1 MKKFLA
7 LLIALCLAFAV
18 FTGCSQSAASTA
30 AGDAAAPEE
39 TAAPTAT
46 PTEDSAGT
54 DEAADPAE
62 ATPAVETKSVD
73 FAALYET
80 REPSEIVAT
89 VDGHDVTWEEYFYW
103 LYMQANQINS
113 YFTQM
118 SSYYGIQYDWSDP
131 YEEGGDVTYAQLAVD
146 NAGRMLCQLYGIEG
160 YAEKHDIT
168 LSAADEQ
175 AIAEGHKSD
184 VAAACGENGTE
195 EQFNEKLAETYLP
208 RALYDRISRI
218 DRLYD
223 AGFVAEYGEN
233 GSRISDA
240 EAVKYLEDNGYLSAN
255 HILLMTIDPS
265 TGESLTDEEI
275 AEKKMEAEKI
285 ADELAAIK
293 DPDELAKR
301 FAELKEEYCEDTGK
315 SAYPDGYVFTEG
327 TMVSEFEDA
336 VKSLKPGEV
345 SGVVESDYGYHIIM
359 RLAEDADRTVSYSS
373 DGSTSYSARYL
384 AASSK
389 YAAEVESYVETLS
402 VKYADG
408 FEVNIADFVK

>member
-7 LLIALCLAFAV
+7 LLIAVCLAFAV
-18 FTGCSQSAASTA
+18 FTGCNSSAADT
-30 AGDAAAPEE
+30 DEIAAPEE
-39 TAAPTAT
+39 TAAPAETPAEETTDTA
-46 PTEDSAGT
+46 A
-54 DEAADPAE
+54 AE

-80 REPSEIVAT
+80 REPLEVVAT
-89 VDGHDVTWEEYFYW
+89 VNGHDVTWEEYFYW
-103 LYMQANQINS
+103 LYMQANQINN

-118 SSYYGIQYDWSDP
+118 SSYYGIQYDWDEP
-131 YEEGGDVTYAQLAVD
+131 YEEGGDTTYAQLAVE
-146 NAGRMLCQLYGIEG
+146 NAGRMLCQLYGIED
-160 YAEKHDIT
+160 YAAEHKIA
-168 LSAADEQ
+168 LSAADEE
-175 AIAEGHKSD
+175 AIAEGLKSD
-184 VAAACGENGTE
+184 IAAVAGEDGTE

-208 RALYDRISRI
+208 RDLYDRISRI
-218 DRLYD
+218 DRLYN
-223 AGFVAEYGEN
+223 AGFTAEYGEN
-233 GSRISDA
+233 GDKLSDK
-240 EAVKYLEDNGYLSAN
+240 EAVQYLEDNGYLSAS

-265 TGESLTDEEI
+265 TRESLTDEEI

-301 FAELKEEYCEDTGK
+301 FAELKDEYCEDTGK
-315 SAYPDGYVFTEG
+315 TAYPDGYVFTEG

-336 VKSLKPGEV
+336 VKSLKAGEV
-345 SGVVESDYGYHIIM
+345 SGVVESSYGYHIIM
-359 RLAEDADRTVSYSS
+359 RLADDADRTVSYSN
-373 DGSTSYSARYL
+373 DGSTAYSARYL

-389 YAAEVESYVETLS
+389 YSAEVESYVESLD